1 MSIKKLLLSALL
13 LTTTGFAYAED
24 TTGNYIKINNEEV
37 NLVAGVDDEDEGII
51 YIDLVNV
58 DEHPWVAM
66 QFDMC
71 LPEGV
76 DIAQEEEYGE
86 IFYSVECTDRMKY
99 RGTPFS
105 VAINKLKIKINDVD
119 RDVYR
124 FVIYDGTGNKPI
136 KDKSANNNNPAIL
149 EVRLIATDQASTGE
163 YDAYI
168 LNAILADSPSDGS
181 GVTGA
186 QANNGNPTE
195 PSKFTIK
202 INAPIGAGGYGSF
215 SWPRDVV
222 FGDDVEVFTA
232 SDYTGNGSL
241 HLNPIA
247 EGKVPAGT
255 GVIIKGDASTIVN
268 PETTKETVEAVTG
281 NSLGETSS
289 APYEAGSDVF
299 ALTTRGGKAGFYP
312 VSAGV
317 VIPQY
322 KAYLTY
328 VAPATGESTAKFISF
343 GDTATSIDALDMAEE
358 EGDIYTLGGQKV
370 QKTTMKGVYI
380 KNGKKVV
387 VK

>member
-24 TTGNYIKINNEEV
+24 AIDYIKIDDCTI
-37 NLVAGVDDEDEGII
+37 VAGVNDKNEGI
-51 YIDLVNV
+51 VNINLENS
-58 DEHPWVAM
+58 DDWCAM
-66 QFDMC
+66 QFDLY
-71 LPEGV
+71 LPENV
-76 DIAQEEEYGE
+76 SLKNPKITDRLKYTYWDKDDEEYYTKDFE
-86 IFYSVECTDRMKY
+86 VEKETQSD
-99 RGTPFS
+99 G
-105 VAINKLKIKINDVD
+105 AI
-119 RDVYR
+119 R
-124 FVIYDGTGNKPI
+124 FVIFNFKNGKVSDNGDNK
-136 KDKSANNNNPAIL
+136 AIL
-149 EVRLIATDQASTGE
+149 TVRLVATDQASTGT
-163 YDAYI
+163 YTATI
-168 LNAILADSPSDGS
+168 KNAILSKSVDSS
-181 GVTGA
+181 TGA
-186 QANNGNPTE
+186 IVNGVNAPE
-195 PSKFTIK
+195 KESSFKIQ
-202 INAPIGAGGYGSF
+202 INAKIGAGGYGSF

-247 EGKVPAGT
+247 DGKVPAGT